1 MMADTPF
8 ADAYP
13 HLTRWI
19 TTHGWIEIGED
30 GDRRS
35 FVRVL
40 DIGGMVWEGGEVNT
54 SLDEVLRTVD
64 TALADILKEFER

>member
-13 HLTRWI
+13 HLTRWV
-19 TTHGWIEIGED
+19 TTFGWIEIGED
-30 GDRRS
+30 DYRHS

-40 DIGGMVWEGGEVNT
+40 DIGGLVWEGGEVNT
-54 SLDEVLRTVD
+54 SLDAVLQTVD
-64 TALADILKEFER
+64 TALADILKEFG

>member
-13 HLTRWI
+13 HLTR
-19 TTHGWIEIGED
+19 
-30 GDRRS
+30 S

-40 DIGGMVWEGGEVNT
+40 DMGGLVWEGGEVNT

-64 TALADILKEFER
+64 TALADILKEFGR